1 MPMMILRRFALVF
14 GLFCGVVASQ
24 LPEFAQQ
31 YRQRLGGALDEL
43 TALVDQF
50 ASEARAAGL
59 DTKGAVAQLE
69 ANSEQLVR
77 DRGKSMEQTIARRE
91 RLSDQQKK
99 MQDAGPFARLFV
111 FAQSYDSG
119 IARRAWGDFEP
130 AVPTTAEGFAT
141 AGAGGFFGY
150 MLLRLVG
157 APFRRRRQEISPDL
171 SRAQMRKS

>member
-1 MPMMILRRFALVF
+1 MPMMILRRFALLF

-50 ASEARAAGL
+50 ATEASAAGL

-69 ANSEQLVR
+69 ANTEQLVR
-77 DRGKSMEQTIARRE
+77 ERGKSMEQTMARRE
-91 RLSDQQKK
+91 RLAAQKTQ
-99 MQDAGPFARLFV
+99 MQEAGPFARLLV
-111 FAQSYDSG
+111 FAQSYDQG

-150 MLLRLVG
+150 LILRILG
-157 APFRRRRQEISPDL
+157 APFRRRRRET
-171 SRAQMRKS
+171 AAA